1 MVTHL
6 GNEMAFPGEIG
17 VMQDARL
24 AVPLV
29 GASLLTCKDT

>member
-17 VMQDARL
+17 VMQDAQL
-24 AVPLV
+24 AVPLL
-29 GASLLTCKDT
+29 GASFSTCKDT